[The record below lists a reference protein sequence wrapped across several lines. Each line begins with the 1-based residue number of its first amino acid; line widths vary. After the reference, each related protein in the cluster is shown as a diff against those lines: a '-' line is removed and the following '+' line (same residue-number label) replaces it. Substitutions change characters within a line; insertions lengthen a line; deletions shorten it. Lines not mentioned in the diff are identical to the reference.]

1 MIQGFGGGNL
11 RGSDLGV
18 TRGNNIKTHLQRVG
32 WGVMDWI
39 DLFQNADVWRALVK
53 AVMNFRGP

>member
-32 WGVMDWI
+32 WGVTDWT
-39 DLFQNADVWRALVK
+39 DLFRNTDMWRALEK